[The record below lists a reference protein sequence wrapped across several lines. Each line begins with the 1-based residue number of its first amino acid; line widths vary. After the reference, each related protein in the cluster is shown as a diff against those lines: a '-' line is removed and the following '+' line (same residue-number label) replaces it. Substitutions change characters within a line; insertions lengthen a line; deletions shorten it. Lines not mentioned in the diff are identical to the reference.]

1 MTAFTHASVP
11 SLFCRVTCGLWESPL
26 SRWQKVLP
34 VSTFLWVKSVAGL
47 LCRCGCFLASS
58 FTSATPSPAWT
69 QAGVL
74 RKQSHL
80 NQPGIHSFQSGV
92 RICIY
97 EARPEGRGKQTLRSL
112 VCLIYSVC
120 SLSFNYSSP
129 VVKLELNHKECKRQH
144 IRNSKLIFRAW
155 VMGTLALGCSHSY

>member
-1 MTAFTHASVP
+1 MAVFTHASVP

-26 SRWQKVLP
+26 IEMAEGAPR
-34 VSTFLWVKSVAGL
+34 STFLWVKSAAGL
-47 LCRCGCFLASS
+47 LCRCGRVLPAALLLLHRALRDSS
-58 FTSATPSPAWT
+58 WRSKAESSKSTRNPFISEWCE
-69 QAGVL
+69 G
-74 RKQSHL
+74 
-80 NQPGIHSFQSGV
+80 
-92 RICIY
+92 ICIY
-97 EARPEGRGKQTLRSL
+97 EARLEGEGKQTLSSL
-112 VCLIYSVC
+112 VCLIYSVY